1 MNKKKIKTKFKI
13 LYNLINFFNHK
24 KKNIK
29 KNILYFSFPY
39 NSFSKK
45 VIIKN

>member
-24 KKNIK
+24 KKILIK
-29 KNILYFSFPY
+29 LYYTFCFPY

-45 VIIKN
+45 K